1 MELEL
6 TKRNLRRIAELDNPA
21 IEDVLGFIYDFCQ
34 DIKTDTGTPVEKL
47 ACREEDA
54 MYKRLPWLGRTV
66 TKISKENAPL
76 LTSESRR
83 DRISEI
89 EAKLAGLDQEM
100 EEAGRLQ
107 AELQNRIILIK
118 QRREEVAA
126 QKHAELEMQEQIRHL
141 QEQVQGLEALDLE
154 ELRRRR
160 DMLQDQIRNQEE
172 KRQEQEQQIEG
183 LRTELD
189 AAEQTLQDI
198 LQRSESLRQ
207 QVRDLENQ
215 RQMQQAEQD
224 ALRYELQET
233 EEQTAALEQEIAS
246 LKRQKEK
253 QETSTESL
261 MRERNQLQME
271 LESEEAKMRFRMLES
286 RQKEITLL
294 KDRLQR
300 IRFLREQLLQDW
312 NSPWGEETRALVGS
326 GSAAEVPAEI
336 LHADLDEMRKKLTQ
350 YGEDLRELA
359 VQMNSLEFRN

>member
-1 MELEL
+1 M
-6 TKRNLRRIAELDNPA
+6 
-21 IEDVLGFIYDFCQ
+21 
-34 DIKTDTGTPVEKL
+34 
-47 ACREEDA
+47 
-54 MYKRLPWLGRTV
+54 
-66 TKISKENAPL
+66 
-76 LTSESRR
+76 
-83 DRISEI
+83 
-89 EAKLAGLDQEM
+89 
-100 EEAGRLQ
+100 
-107 AELQNRIILIK
+107 
-118 QRREEVAA
+118 AA